1 MEKILSDW
9 NHYNSELR
17 HHFTNRDRDQALP
30 IMNKAIELFKQFLF
44 ATNGMNQEL
53 HSIEECKLKPV
64 NVLERLEFVTSRP
77 GLFQS
82 YKQLA
87 ELFAEQEKQYAR
99 KTALNHAKNKR
110 PD

>member
-1 MEKILSDW
+1 MEKFLNEW
-9 NHYNSELR
+9 NHYNTELR
-17 HHFTNRDRDQALP
+17 HHFSNRDRDRILP
-30 IMNKAIELFKQFLF
+30 VMKKAIALFKQFLF
-44 ATNGMNQEL
+44 ATNGLNQDV
-53 HSIEECKLKPV
+53 HSVEDCKLKPV
-64 NVLERLEFVTSRP
+64 NVRERLEFVSSRP